1 LKIPLSL
8 KGLIPKLAEE
18 VEMTPAALYERQR
31 ALVRA
36 GLLQGEAGRG
46 PGSGV
51 RATPKSVALLLISL
65 TGSHSET
72 EEHSKIVAGLKSE
85 GCSLTGETTFANALA
100 AALASE
106 DTAQRIRWI
115 EVERGGSKTGA
126 AIVYRPRG
134 TERVFWV
141 AMDILGERDHQVESQ
156 FGFRGASRASALGT
170 RVSLSLD
177 FAAIAHDLK
186 EGTK

>member
-36 GLLQGEAGRG
+36 GLLHGEAGRG

-72 EEHSKIVAGLKSE
+72 EEHSKIVASLKSE
-85 GCSLTGETTFANALA
+85 GCSLTGETTFARALA
-100 AALASE
+100 ATLASE
-106 DTAQRIRWI
+106 DIAQRIKWI

-177 FAAIAHDLK
+177 FAAIARDLK
-186 EGTK
+186 ERTK